1 MMMDV
6 PRILSQLHT
15 DWAAWLGTGSV
26 HSDSEGAGD
35 GLTGSSLVH
44 RVCGC
49 GSVDSCCCVKS
60 TRPLHCRLLPT
71 NKEILHGFYLS
82 LLLPKTFCAIRSQW
96 QRRWFSPRPTFC
108 CPSSFVEAGSD
119 WCVFEF
125 WLNRTT
131 NKLLFYTA
139 GEYFG
144 QLIFDVWNNKL
155 FCSPGRKK
163 SVSIRFLK
171 EPLYLLTFCMDCIL
185 WLTFGMGIAPPQ
197 WTYLTSDCKFT
208 KTKSHNNL
216 LQIELVAN
224 DIRARTIENVCC
236 FLRQLEGKYTVFTS

>member
-1 MMMDV
+1 MTDRLTGPHRNV
-6 PRILSQLHT
+6 VSWRSNHPVDDDDGCSENPVTITHWLSCLTRHWFSSLWQWRSRWWT
-15 DWAAWLGTGSV
+15 DWKLSGLSV
-26 HSDSEGAGD
+26 
-35 GLTGSSLVH
+35 
-44 RVCGC
+44 VCSC

-71 NKEILHGFYLS
+71 NKEILPGFYLS

-131 NKLLFYTA
+131 NKRLFYTA

-155 FCSPGRKK
+155 FLQPWA
-163 SVSIRFLK
+163 K
-171 EPLYLLTFCMDCIL
+171 EECFDQIFEGTSLPARILY
-185 WLTFGMGIAPPQ
+185 WLHFVTHFWDGNSASTMNVLDK
-197 WTYLTSDCKFT
+197 W
-208 KTKSHNNL
+208 
-216 LQIELVAN
+216 LQ
-224 DIRARTIENVCC
+224 VC
-236 FLRQLEGKYTVFTS
+236 

>member
-1 MMMDV
+1 MLCLGDRIILWMTMMDV

-15 DWAAWLGTGSV
+15 DCLSTGSV

-71 NKEILHGFYLS
+71 NKEILPGFNLS
-82 LLLPKTFCAIRSQW
+82 LLQPKTFCAIRSQW

-131 NKLLFYTA
+131 NKRLFYTA

-155 FCSPGRKK
+155 FAALDGRRVFR
-163 SVSIRFLK
+163 SDFWRNLFTCWH
-171 EPLYLLTFCMDCIL
+171 LY
-185 WLTFGMGIAPPQ
+185 WLHFVNHFWDGNSASTMNVLDK
-197 WTYLTSDCKFT
+197 W
-208 KTKSHNNL
+208 
-216 LQIELVAN
+216 LQ
-224 DIRARTIENVCC
+224 VC
-236 FLRQLEGKYTVFTS
+236 